1 MSRWRRR
8 NGILLA
14 IERVRKENELVR
26 ADEAPASRIAPPI
39 ENALKRDAIP
49 LRGTLKYLAA
59 SPAVSACGNARGGR
73 VGNRVP
79 REAGSKIAKID
90 LAVGRRRGKLR

>member
-1 MSRWRRR
+1 MSRWRRQ

-14 IERVRKENELVR
+14 IERVRKENEPVR
-26 ADEAPASRIAPPI
+26 ADEAPPSRIAPPI

-73 VGNRVP
+73 VGNASPGKQGARS
-79 REAGSKIAKID
+79 RRSILRSAGGEES
-90 LAVGRRRGKLR
+90 